1 MDLVLGVYDDDYE
14 FIEITHEDLGF
25 ARYKLTEKK
34 VKVVKSKTDK
44 FKIIC
49 VILFAQKIAIGFF
62 PCINYFFLSFH
73 VITHLDADIWV
84 SDACYQNC
92 GLPFFL
98 KSLTNI
104 SLFIHGKDETFVII
118 FLIAF
123 KFLEILLNLHILGFS

>member
-1 MDLVLGVYDDDYE
+1 MRKAYSRCQKRFLEFYIDVSGSRSGVDDDDYE

-73 VITHLDADIWV
+73 VITHLDVIYGYGMPVIKIA
-84 SDACYQNC
+84 AF
-92 GLPFFL
+92 LFF
-98 KSLTNI
+98 
-104 SLFIHGKDETFVII
+104 
-118 FLIAF
+118 
-123 KFLEILLNLHILGFS
+123 